1 MSEQFLWFASRGSGI
16 VSLLLLTTVTV
27 LGLTSMVRWQRPTWP
42 RFLTNDL
49 HSNLALLSVVFV
61 GVHVTSAI
69 LDPFTNLG
77 IYAATIPFASSYRPL
92 WVGLGVISV
101 YLFVALIVTSLLRER
116 LGQRTWRLVHWVA
129 YAGWPLAVV
138 HSMGSGSDAFA
149 LWMMAIEAL
158 CIGVV
163 ALALT
168 WRVAAG
174 RTNREQ
180 LPAVVGA
187 SPRVHAP
194 YADGDHR

>member
-77 IYAATIPFASSYRPL
+77 IYAATIPFA
-92 WVGLGVISV
+92 
-101 YLFVALIVTSLLRER
+101 
-116 LGQRTWRLVHWVA
+116 
-129 YAGWPLAVV
+129 
-138 HSMGSGSDAFA
+138 
-149 LWMMAIEAL
+149 
-158 CIGVV
+158 
-163 ALALT
+163 
-168 WRVAAG
+168 
-174 RTNREQ
+174 
-180 LPAVVGA
+180 
-187 SPRVHAP
+187 
-194 YADGDHR
+194 